1 MWGKIRRV
9 IAQHQRRA
17 RRPSTPSLHL
27 NKIYSTFTL
36 WPTGARDSVVV
47 EVLVDS
53 LLGLFHQPALA
64 SPVPTI
70 RSVPDLLVLRGVR
83 ILFVTCEGQGANTFC
98 HSFGGGGQSAKR
110 WQTQWKHS
118 GRPLHSRRHPS
129 AVTVLATCSLEH
141 SPVDRQFVF
150 FPTMAGA
157 QMRAGKMQV
166 CVFCRFFCPLQPW
179 Q

>member
-1 MWGKIRRV
+1 MCGEKIRRV

-17 RRPSTPSLHL
+17 GRPSTPSLHL

-36 WPTGARDSVVV
+36 WPTGACDRVVV

-53 LLGLFHQPALA
+53 LLGLLHQPTLA

-70 RSVPDLLVLRGVR
+70 RSVPHLLVLRGVQ
-83 ILFVTCEGQGANTFC
+83 ILFVTR
-98 HSFGGGGQSAKR
+98 GGQEGAKR

-129 AVTVLATCSLEH
+129 AVTVFATCSLEH

-157 QMRAGKMQV
+157 QMRAGKMQI
-166 CVFCRFFCPLQPW
+166 CVFLSLFVPYNHGSECC
-179 Q
+179 

>member
-1 MWGKIRRV
+1 MCGGKSESSPNIKEGPGDL
-9 IAQHQRRA
+9 Q
-17 RRPSTPSLHL
+17 PSLHL

-36 WPTGARDSVVV
+36 WPTGACDSVVV

-53 LLGLFHQPALA
+53 LLGLLHQHALA

-70 RSVPDLLVLRGVR
+70 RSVPDLLVLRGVQ
-83 ILFVTCEGQGANTFC
+83 ILFVIRGGQQGA
-98 HSFGGGGQSAKR
+98 KI

-118 GRPLHSRRHPS
+118 GQPLHSRRHPS
-129 AVTVLATCSLEH
+129 AVTVFATCSLEH

-157 QMRAGKMQV
+157 QMRAGKMQI

>member
-1 MWGKIRRV
+1 MWGKNQTSHRPTSKNGQERP
-9 IAQHQRRA
+9 
-17 RRPSTPSLHL
+17 RPSTPSLHL

-36 WPTGARDSVVV
+36 WPTGACDRVVV

-53 LLGLFHQPALA
+53 LLGLLHQPTLA

-70 RSVPDLLVLRGVR
+70 RSVPHLLVLRGVQ
-83 ILFVTCEGQGANTFC
+83 ILFVTL
-98 HSFGGGGQSAKR
+98 GGQQGAKR

-129 AVTVLATCSLEH
+129 AVTVFATCFLEH
-141 SPVDRQFVF
+141 FPVDRQFVF
-150 FPTMAGA
+150 IPTMAGA
-157 QMRAGKMQV
+157 QMRAGKMQI

>member
-1 MWGKIRRV
+1 MCGEKIRRV

-17 RRPSTPSLHL
+17 GRPSTPFHHL

-36 WPTGARDSVVV
+36 RPTGACDRVVV

-53 LLGLFHQPALA
+53 LLRLLHQPTLA

-70 RSVPDLLVLRGVR
+70 RSVPHLLVLRGVR
-83 ILFVTCEGQGANTFC
+83 ILFVTRGGQGE
-98 HSFGGGGQSAKR
+98 KR

-129 AVTVLATCSLEH
+129 AVTVFATCSLEH

-157 QMRAGKMQV
+157 QMRAGKMQI